1 MGKTLFSI
9 IGLFAAIGIFFFYT
23 KPTYD
28 GAQTKRADIV
38 EYDAALLKAAE
49 LQDRKQALLK
59 RYNEFQPE
67 DRDKLQK
74 LLPDHVDNVRLI
86 LDLDNIASRRG
97 MALQNVVVSTPGA
110 GQTTQTAVGSISSAK
125 QKYDVLTT
133 KFSTQGTYPAFQQL
147 ISDLETSL
155 RIMDIVTIKVAP
167 GGLEGVRTAEP
178 IYAYEVTL
186 RTYWLK

>member
-1 MGKTLFSI
+1 MGKTVISVVGIL
-9 IGLFAAIGIFFFYT
+9 AAFGIFFFYT

-28 GAQTKRADIV
+28 SAQGQRTLIA
-38 EYDAALLKAAE
+38 EYDTALVKANELQERKQVLLK
-49 LQDRKQALLK
+49 K
-59 RYNEFQPE
+59 YNEFLPE
-67 DRDKLQK
+67 DRDRLQK

-110 GQTTQTAVGSISSAK
+110 GQTTQTAVGTISSSK

-133 KFSTQGTYPAFQQL
+133 KFSTQGSYAGLQQL
-147 ISDLETSL
+147 ITDLETSL
-155 RIMDIVTIKVAP
+155 RIMDLVNLKV
-167 GGLEGVRTAEP
+167 GVGAETSGEP
-178 IYAYEVTL
+178 LYSFEVTL

>member
-1 MGKTLFSI
+1 MGKTI
-9 IGLFAAIGIFFFYT
+9 ISVVGIFGAFGIFFFYT

-28 GAQTKRADIV
+28 SAQVQRAQIA
-38 EYDAALLKAAE
+38 EYDAALVKANE
-49 LQDRKQALLK
+49 LQERKQVLLNK
-59 RYNEFQPE
+59 YNAFSPE
-67 DRDKLQK
+67 DRDRLQK

-110 GQTTQTAVGSISSAK
+110 GQSTQSAVGTISSAR

-133 KFSTQGTYPAFQQL
+133 KFSTQGTYASLQQL
-147 ISDLETSL
+147 MSDLETSL
-155 RIMDIVTIKVAP
+155 RIIDLIDLKVSTGAEV
-167 GGLEGVRTAEP
+167 GGGEP
-178 IYAYEVTL
+178 LYSFEVTL

>member
-1 MGKTLFSI
+1 MGKNIISI
-9 IGLFAAIGIFFFYT
+9 VGIVAALGVFFFYT

-28 GAQTKRADIV
+28 QTQVQREQIT
-38 EYDAALLKAAE
+38 EYDAALVKANE
-49 LQDRKQALLK
+49 LQERKQVLLK
-59 RYNEFQPE
+59 KYNEFQPE
-67 DRDKLQK
+67 DRDRLQK

-110 GQTTQTAVGSISSAK
+110 GQTTQTAVGTITSSK

-133 KFSTQGTYPAFQQL
+133 KFGTQGTYAGLQQL
-147 ISDLETSL
+147 LTDLETSL
-155 RIMDIVTIKVAP
+155 RIIDLIDLKVAP
-167 GGLEGVRTAEP
+167 SAAAVLSSEP
-178 IYAYEVTL
+178 LYSFEVTL

>member
-1 MGKTLFSI
+1 MGKTI
-9 IGLFAAIGIFFFYT
+9 ISGVGIIAALGVFFFYT

-28 GAQTKRADIV
+28 TAQSERARIA
-38 EYDAALLKAAE
+38 EYDTALLKANE
-49 LQDRKQALLK
+49 LQERKQVLLNK
-59 RYNEFQPE
+59 YNEFLPE
-67 DRDKLQK
+67 DRDRLQK

-110 GQTTQTAVGSISSAK
+110 GQNTQSAVGTISAAR

-133 KFSTQGTYPAFQQL
+133 KFSTQGTYPALQQL
-147 ISDLETSL
+147 MADLESSL
-155 RIMDIVTIKVAP
+155 RIMDLVDLKVAA
-167 GGLEGVRTAEP
+167 GAEVTGLEP
-178 IYAYEVTL
+178 LYSFEVTL